1 MLERLFGGSFE
12 TLQQGLDGNAARLKA
27 IGENI
32 ANADTPN
39 YKRKEVRFEQ
49 FLSSASSELPLAAT
63 NPAHFGVSLGP
74 QANVRP
80 LEWTDSSSTLR
91 NDGNN
96 VDIDVEVTRLAQ
108 THATYN
114 TLSELA
120 KRRMEGLKTVLR
132 EAR

>member
-1 MLERLFGGSFE
+1 MLERLFGSLE

-27 IGENI
+27 IGSNI

-49 FLSSASSELPLAAT
+49 FLSSSSTELPLAAT
-63 NPAHFGVSLGP
+63 NPAHFGLSVGP
-74 QANVRP
+74 QADVSP
-80 LEWTDSSSTLR
+80 QWTDSSSTLR

-114 TLSELA
+114 TLSELV
-120 KRRMEGLKTVLR
+120 KRRMDGLKTVLR
-132 EAR
+132 ESR